1 MVQHKT
7 PGDIERTSMG
17 IILEELAEQGLT
29 SSPEHQAV
37 VCRVVHATAD
47 FDYARNLVFTP
58 DAVQKG
64 IDALL
69 AGAPVIT
76 DTNMAKAGVSRPCL
90 QKLGGE
96 ALCFMADAEVAAT
109 AREKGTTRAVAA
121 GDKAAAQYPGAV
133 LAFGNAP
140 TGLLRLADWIEQGY
154 RPALVIGAPVGF
166 VNVVE
171 SKEHALEV
179 CRKAG
184 VPAIL
189 AMGRKGGSGVA
200 AAICNALLYTACGT
214 LDPAARGWN

>member
-17 IILEELAEQGLT
+17 IILEELAGLGLT
-29 SSPEHQAV
+29 PPPEHQAV

-58 DAVQKG
+58 DAVQQG

-96 ALCFMADAEVAAT
+96 ALCFMADTEVAVS

-121 GDKAAAQYPGAV
+121 
-133 LAFGNAP
+133 
-140 TGLLRLADWIEQGY
+140 
-154 RPALVIGAPVGF
+154 
-166 VNVVE
+166 VVE
-171 SKEHALEV
+171 IH
-179 CRKAG
+179 C
-184 VPAIL
+184 
-189 AMGRKGGSGVA
+189 
-200 AAICNALLYTACGT
+200 C
-214 LDPAARGWN
+214 

>member
-1 MVQHKT
+1 
-7 PGDIERTSMG
+7 MG
-17 IILEELAEQGLT
+17 IILEELAAQGLT
-29 SSPEHQAV
+29 PPPEHQAV

-58 DAVQKG
+58 DAVQQG

-76 DTNMAKAGVSRPCL
+76 DTNMAKSGVSRPCL

-96 ALCFMADAEVAAT
+96 TLCFMADAEVAAA

-121 GDKAAAQYPGAV
+121 VDKAAAQYPGAV

-140 TGLLRLADWIEQGY
+140 TGLLRAAEWIEQGY